1 MPAAAGRDFELAPIL
16 QSLEPFRERL
26 NVVSGL
32 RLPAAYVGAS
42 SAAANHS
49 RSSQCWLSC
58 MPDGQGPSPTTVDQL
73 AARHIGQETPLPS
86 LELALEAGAS
96 ISYLTP
102 QTPLPMETNP
112 RVVFE
117 RLLGDGSTPEERAA
131 RQRQLSSL
139 LDSVT
144 GQVATLK
151 RDLPGPDRERMDRYL
166 TDVRE
171 LERRLSLA
179 ADSALTTVEVPDK
192 PNGIPADFEEHAML
206 MFDLL
211 VLAWAADLTRIAT
224 FMVSRELSNRL
235 YPRSGVNEG
244 FHNASHHSGIPA
256 NIERLAKLNEY
267 HTRTTIAYLLR
278 KLADTPDGDG
288 SLLDHS
294 LIVYG
299 SGMANPNQHDH
310 DPLPMLVAGGG
321 SGRLQGGRHIRAA
334 GRHAVREP
342 ARERARQARRAR
354 RRVRRQHGRVRDLTA
369 AACAFC
375 GPRRRCPSLRHWPLS
390 RPLRPRR
397 KTRRS
402 HPRPPTCRR
411 RRSRRLRSAATR
423 QPCAHCSTAAGSMR
437 THRAVTA
444 RRRCTG
450 SCASAIARPPSGSCK
465 RAPTSTPRAA
475 TA

>member
-1 MPAAAGRDFELAPIL
+1 MRYLTKKHLSRRTVLRGTGVALALPFLESMIPAGIRTASAAGVPRSRLACIYIPHGCVMAQWQPTGTGGDLELTPIL

-26 NVVSGL
+26 NVISGL

-58 MPDGQGPSPTTVDQL
+58 MPDGQGPSPTTADQL
-73 AARHIGQETPLPS
+73 AAQHIGQETPLPS
-86 LELALEAGAS
+86 LELALEAGSS

-102 QTPLPMETNP
+102 QTPLPMETTP

-144 GQVATLK
+144 GQVASLK
-151 RDLPGPDRERMDRYL
+151 RDLPSSDRERMDRYL

-179 ADSALTTVEVPDK
+179 ADSALTAIEVPDK
-192 PNGIPADFEEHAML
+192 PNGIPGDFEEHAML

-211 VLAWAADLTRIAT
+211 ALAWAADLTRIAT

-256 NIERLAKLNEY
+256 NIDRLAKLNEY
-267 HTRTTIAYLLR
+267 HTRVGVAYLLR

-321 SGRLQGGRHIRAA
+321 SGRLQGGRHIR
-334 GRHAVREP
+334 
-342 ARERARQARRAR
+342 
-354 RRVRRQHGRVRDLTA
+354 TA
-369 AACAFC
+369 DGTPFANLLVSVLDKLDVPVASF
-375 GPRRRCPSLRHWPLS
+375 GD
-390 RPLRPRR
+390 
-397 KTRRS
+397 
-402 HPRPPTCRR
+402 
-411 RRSRRLRSAATR
+411 
-423 QPCAHCSTAAGSMR
+423 STGALE
-437 THRAVTA
+437 
-444 RRRCTG
+444 
-450 SCASAIARPPSGSCK
+450 I
-465 RAPTSTPRAA
+465 
-475 TA
+475 

>member
-1 MPAAAGRDFELAPIL
+1 MRYLTKKHLSRRTVLRSAGLTLGLPFLESMIPAGIRTASAAGVPRSRLACVYIPHGCVMQQWLPTADGRDFELTPIL

-58 MPDGQGPSPTTVDQL
+58 MPDGEGPSPTTVDQL
-73 AARHIGQETPLPS
+73 AAQHIGQETPLPS

-117 RLLGDGSTPEERAA
+117 RLLGDGSTAEERAA

-144 GQVATLK
+144 GQVAALK
-151 RDLPGPDRERMDRYL
+151 RDLPGSDRERMDRYL

-179 ADSALTTVEVPDK
+179 ADSALTAIEVPDK
-192 PNGIPADFEEHAML
+192 PSGIPSDFEEHAML

-211 VLAWAADLTRIAT
+211 ALAWAADLTRIAT

-256 NIERLAKLNEY
+256 SIDRLAKLNEY
-267 HTRTTIAYLLR
+267 HTRVGVAYLLR

-321 SGRLQGGRHIRAA
+321 SGRLQGGRHIR
-334 GRHAVREP
+334 
-342 ARERARQARRAR
+342 
-354 RRVRRQHGRVRDLTA
+354 TA
-369 AACAFC
+369 D
-375 GPRRRCPSLRHWPLS
+375 GTPLANLLVS
-390 RPLRPRR
+390 VLDKLDVPVA
-397 KTRRS
+397 S
-402 HPRPPTCRR
+402 FGD
-411 RRSRRLRSAATR
+411 
-423 QPCAHCSTAAGSMR
+423 STGALE
-437 THRAVTA
+437 
-444 RRRCTG
+444 
-450 SCASAIARPPSGSCK
+450 I
-465 RAPTSTPRAA
+465 
-475 TA
+475 